1 MERMAKEMPIT
12 ITRSDGVK
20 LTLKDIN
27 VSTSINCNHNV
38 AIDNIPM
45 EVTYAIRYLLA
56 DRDRIMTLLADARA
70 KLDKLS

>member
-1 MERMAKEMPIT
+1 MEEEMPET

-20 LTLKDIN
+20 LTLQDIN
-27 VSTSINCNHNV
+27 VSTSITCNHNV
-38 AIDNIPM
+38 SIDSIPM

-56 DRDRIMTLLADARA
+56 DRDRILTLLADTRA

>member
-1 MERMAKEMPIT
+1 MPQT

-20 LTLKDIN
+20 LTLQDIN

-38 AIDNIPM
+38 AVDGVSM

-56 DRDRIMTLLADARA
+56 DRDRIMTLLADTRA
-70 KLDKLS
+70 KLDKVS